1 MELQFKNVTKDYGNV
16 HAVEHVTHSMG
27 KGVYG
32 LLGVNGA
39 GKNHFNADDMYS
51 DNPNKRRNLV
61 EWKGYL

>member
-1 MELQFKNVTKDYGNV
+1 MELQFKNVTKEYGNV
-16 HAVEHVTHSMG
+16 HAVEHVTTF
-27 KGVYG
+27 YG
-32 LLGVNGA
+32 ERCIWIIGSKWS

>member
-1 MELQFKNVTKDYGNV
+1 MELQFKNVTKEYGNV

-39 GKNHFNADDMYS
+39 GKPLNADDMYS